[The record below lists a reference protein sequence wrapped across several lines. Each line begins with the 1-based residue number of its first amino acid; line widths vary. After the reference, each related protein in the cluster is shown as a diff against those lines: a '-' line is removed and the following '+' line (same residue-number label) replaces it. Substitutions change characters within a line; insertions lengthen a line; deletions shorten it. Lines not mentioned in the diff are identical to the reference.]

1 MDYRRYGGI
10 MIELVRRRMTM
21 RAKLYDAEVEWIQ
34 GVPGYMINCDVEVNN
49 NGYSIVSRVLVP
61 SSSSFVDIF
70 DKTTLEGG
78 TQNLWYLTLGH
89 DNRMMFNVNT
99 TYEGFIVN
107 GSIRNTLV
115 DVNVFSNTVLLRW
128 KNTSASKT
136 VSTPATGKGTIRLFN
151 VRRDRADG
159 VRMYYFR
166 LQAPDG
172 SIIRDMIP
180 VRKGNIGYMYD
191 KVSGRIFGNASTTGY
206 AIIGPDKTA

>member
-1 MDYRRYGGI
+1 MNE
-10 MIELVRRRMTM
+10 MIRRRMTM

-49 NGYSIVSRVLVP
+49 NGYSIVSRVLIP
-61 SSSSFVDIF
+61 SSSGYVDIF
-70 DKTTLEGG
+70 EKTAWKGG
-78 TQNLWYLTLGH
+78 TQNMWFLTLAP
-89 DNRMMFNVNT
+89 NNQMTFNVNT
-99 TYEGFIVN
+99 TYGGFDVN

-128 KNTSASKT
+128 NNTSASQT
-136 VSTPATGKGTIRLFN
+136 VSTPATGKGTSRLFN

-191 KVSGRIFGNASTTGY
+191 KVSGRIFGNANTTGY